1 MQISAIISQMAV
13 LFLILAIGYI
23 ANRFRIMT
31 AESNSLLTK
40 IVINIAMPCTI
51 LSSVMSGEV
60 EMTGNEA
67 LFFGLMIALTY
78 IIAFILVIPVPRLLR
93 SPKEDAGLYRFL
105 IVFGNVGFMGFPV
118 AQSIF
123 GSASVFYVALF
134 NIPFSIITFSV
145 GILMVSGR
153 GEKINPKLFIN
164 PALVASVLAVVIF
177 VLKIKT
183 PAVLADTASLLGR
196 ITTPAAMLIIGSTL
210 ASIPFKKVFTQWRL
224 YPVTVI
230 KLLIV
235 PVVTWLVLRLFIH
248 DALML
253 GILVVLSGMPTATSA
268 TMISMEYGGNERL
281 ASTGVFIT
289 TLFSLA
295 SIPALVFVLLT

>member
-1 MQISAIISQMAV
+1 
-13 LFLILAIGYI
+13 
-23 ANRFRIMT
+23 
-31 AESNSLLTK
+31 
-40 IVINIAMPCTI
+40 
-51 LSSVMSGEV
+51 
-60 EMTGNEA
+60 
-67 LFFGLMIALTY
+67 
-78 IIAFILVIPVPRLLR
+78 
-93 SPKEDAGLYRFL
+93 
-105 IVFGNVGFMGFPV
+105 
-118 AQSIF
+118 
-123 GSASVFYVALF
+123 
-134 NIPFSIITFSV
+134 
-145 GILMVSGR
+145 
-153 GEKINPKLFIN
+153 
-164 PALVASVLAVVIF
+164 
-177 VLKIKT
+177 
-183 PAVLADTASLLGR
+183 
-196 ITTPAAMLIIGSTL
+196 MLIIGSTL

>member
-118 AQSIF
+118 AQTIF

-134 NIPFSIITFSV
+134 NIPFPSSPFRRDPDGERKGREDQPKALYQSRFGRLCSCGCHFCPENQNTRGPCGYSV
-145 GILMVSGR
+145 AFGPHYHTGR
-153 GEKINPKLFIN
+153 H
-164 PALVASVLAVVIF
+164 
-177 VLKIKT
+177 
-183 PAVLADTASLLGR
+183 ADHRLDTGLHSL
-196 ITTPAAMLIIGSTL
+196 
-210 ASIPFKKVFTQWRL
+210 
-224 YPVTVI
+224 
-230 KLLIV
+230 
-235 PVVTWLVLRLFIH
+235 
-248 DALML
+248 
-253 GILVVLSGMPTATSA
+253 
-268 TMISMEYGGNERL
+268 
-281 ASTGVFIT
+281 
-289 TLFSLA
+289 
-295 SIPALVFVLLT
+295 